1 MLPIGVSINPSTGA
15 VAPSTGH
22 YRKRLSEFRGVYRDM
37 AAFEAKL
44 ASQGDAVTYE
54 VVEFMA
60 EGSDIFFGTTT
71 MYPGRVGDE
80 YHMTRG
86 HFHARP
92 DRAEVY
98 YTQSGEG
105 LLLLESRGGE
115 TQTVEM
121 KPGVAAYIPP
131 GWAHR
136 SVNTGNEPLVFV
148 WMTNIDAGHDYGTI
162 IEKGFR
168 KLVVEKDGKPAVVA
182 NPRHA
187 G

>member
-1 MLPIGVSINPSTGA
+1 MLPVGVLIDSLSGA
-15 VAPSTGH
+15 VAPATGR
-22 YRKRLSEFRGVYRDM
+22 YQKRLSEFREAYGDK
-37 AAFEAKL
+37 AAFDRKL
-44 ASQGDAVTYE
+44 AAEGDVVTYE
-54 VVEFMA
+54 VAEMKP

-71 MYPGRVGDE
+71 MYPGKVGAE

-86 HFHARP
+86 HFHARR

-98 YTQSGEG
+98 YTQSGQG
-105 LLLLESRGGE
+105 LLLLESRAGE
-115 TQTVEM
+115 TRTVEM

-131 GWAHR
+131 DWAHR
-136 SVNTGNEPLVFV
+136 SVNTGSEPLVFV

-162 IEKGFR
+162 VEKGFR
-168 KLVVEKDGKPAVVA
+168 SLVVERDGKAAVVP